1 MLKFIKTTIAGG
13 LLFILPLVL
22 VVILVEKAIHLLS
35 GPLQKVLPLFAGFGV
50 AAATSV
56 TLAAIVALAAI
67 CFLAGLIART
77 RLASRGLQALED
89 RLLGNLPGYQLLKDV
104 TTRFAG
110 LENIEGARVAM
121 VNEGAGFRL
130 GLILESRGDWVLLYL
145 PDGGPAGGTAGE
157 VRALPASEVTETDIP
172 WLSLLACLRR
182 GGRGTLELASRH
194 VDVGSLRT
202 PADTE

>member
-22 VVILVEKAIHLLS
+22 VVVLIEKAIHLLS
-35 GPLQKVLPLFAGFGV
+35 GPLQKVLPLFDGFGI

-56 TLAAIVALAAI
+56 TLMAIIALAAI

-77 RLASRGLQALED
+77 QLASKGLQTLED
-89 RLLGNLPGYQLLKDV
+89 RILGNLPGYQLFKDA
-104 TTRFAG
+104 TARFAG
-110 LENIEGARVAM
+110 LEQIEGARVGM
-121 VNEGAGFRL
+121 VNEGGGFRL

-157 VRALPASEVTETDIP
+157 VRALPATEVMLTDIP

-194 VDVGSLRT
+194 LDVNTLRNPS
-202 PADTE
+202 PAE